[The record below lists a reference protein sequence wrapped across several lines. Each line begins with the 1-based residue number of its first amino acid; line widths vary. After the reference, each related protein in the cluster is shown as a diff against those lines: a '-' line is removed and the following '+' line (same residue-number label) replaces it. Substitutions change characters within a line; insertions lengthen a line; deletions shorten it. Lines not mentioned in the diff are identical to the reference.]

1 MPPGQEPRSAACGLH
16 AVLANREDIVI
27 LDRAED
33 KAVVL
38 KASRALRDAGRW
50 LLACIESFP
59 IPLEAALWVEDSR
72 RTVAEERAAAW
83 RRKINP

>member
-1 MPPGQEPRSAACGLH
+1 MLSWQTGRTS
-16 AVLANREDIVI
+16 LANREDIVI

-59 IPLEAALWVEDSR
+59 IPIEEALWVEDSR
-72 RTVAEERAAAW
+72 RTAAEERAAAW
-83 RRKINP
+83 RSKINP